1 VSRDRRGAFPASPN
15 WAPPYHPAGGCRK
28 LRQGATLGPTRRNS
42 GQDVSEIRQLARR
55 LASRGG
61 TSCAA
66 HAGVFGALRRR
77 VARCRGRAWPGRRRL
92 GSAAGGRVKNALAA
106 GAWSGV
112 CTCWMV
118 DTTGPSARLGNLKK
132 RVFSRGSTVSG
143 SFPPAR
149 PGRPWRG
156 DRSRLGPLWK
166 PRTGTP
172 MQVASSP
179 LRCLSMRADELHR
192 DANPC
197 SQSDRQRAARARA
210 PLSSHARGMRHGSC
224 LLVHAKVALPA
235 GGGVNEEMAA

>member
-1 VSRDRRGAFPASPN
+1 MSRDRRGAFPASPN
-15 WAPPYHPAGGCRK
+15 WAPPYRPAGGCRK
-28 LRQGATLGPTRRNS
+28 LRQGATHGTIRRNS
-42 GQDVSEIRQLARR
+42 GQEVSEFRQLTRR

-66 HAGVFGALRRR
+66 HAGVLGALRRR
-77 VARCRGRAWPGRRRL
+77 VARCRGRAWAGRRR
-92 GSAAGGRVKNALAA
+92 GGAAGGGRVKNALAA

-143 SFPPAR
+143 SFLPAR
-149 PGRPWRG
+149 RGCLWRG
-156 DRSRLGPLWK
+156 DRSRLGPLRK

-179 LRCLSMRADELHR
+179 LRCLSMRVDELHR

-197 SQSDRQRAARARA
+197 SQPDRQRAAQAHARC
-210 PLSSHARGMRHGSC
+210 SSHARGMRHGSC
-224 LLVHAKVALPA
+224 LLVHRKVALPV
-235 GGGVNEEMAA
+235 GGGVNEEKAA